1 MGKISDE
8 TRALV
13 KFLSMEKKYSIRQIA
28 KKAKISKSTVAR
40 YLNPSKKASKK
51 DKQLTNTGRP
61 KILSAR
67 DIRLLKRSITQ
78 LRGASAN
85 FTVEELI
92 RYSGLQTTSASYSIW
107 PWQRIFPCSCLRT
120 LSKYCLVHITAS
132 TLPENLENCRKCND
146 SHLNLKI
153 SA

>member
-51 DKQLTNTGRP
+51 DKQLTNTGWP
-61 KILSAR
+61 KILA
-67 DIRLLKRSITQ
+67 
-78 LRGASAN
+78 
-85 FTVEELI
+85 
-92 RYSGLQTTSASYSIW
+92 
-107 PWQRIFPCSCLRT
+107 
-120 LSKYCLVHITAS
+120 
-132 TLPENLENCRKCND
+132 
-146 SHLNLKI
+146 I